1 MSMPVILPNLFLKKG
16 CVDLPEP
23 LSGFE
28 RHLSFLNDL
37 KLPTQFVAIIRLEE
51 HSSQTMGGWEGIASL
66 TCLGED
72 EELYDIDVRYAC
84 GSGIFKQNLFDF
96 GWSEATLLHKK
107 LPHEPPR
114 NKLIIYL
121 CEASTGLQISQKS
134 DSVPERFAIGRYWQ
148 TIHHFYLL
156 LPLEHPFVLPPM
168 RSNTTQFGDYATTRC
183 LTTEKPTFVNEVDNR
198 ISSLLFLPPH
208 SLRQGEG
215 GLRTQGLFKKID
227 KNERIISVITVVFNG
242 DKYLEQT
249 IQSVINQSADLEYLI
264 IDGGS
269 TDGTLDIIKKYD
281 NQIDYWVSEPDEGIY
296 DAMNKGT
303 ISALGTHTLHIN
315 GDDLIFQPN
324 SVPNHLKESNQ
335 LRGIFTLLEDGV
347 ISKRVPE
354 DFDVSYHVNLIE
366 IPLSHQGFIG
376 IKNNRSLFENRYK
389 LIADRIVM
397 CSKIQ
402 QEETDVFAE
411 IVAMRR
417 AGGVISEVHS
427 GVIEEIR
434 VAVASCRDIKVR
446 FRLIKLE
453 IYCRLRKIA
462 KLMGL
467 VKLKRKY
474 WR

>member
-1 MSMPVILPNLFLKKG
+1 MLGTIQNRLNKSAFKQ
-16 CVDLPEP
+16 PEAI
-23 LSGFE
+23 SGMKNYI
-28 RHLSFLNDL
+28 SFLNKL
-37 KLPTQFVAIIRLEE
+37 GLPTQFVAVLRLEE
-51 HSSQTMGGWEGIASL
+51 HSSQPMGGWEGIVSL
-66 TCLGED
+66 TCLGENQH
-72 EELYDIDVRYAC
+72 LYDIDVRYAW
-84 GSGIFKQNLFDF
+84 GSEIFKQNLFDF
-96 GWSEATLLHKK
+96 GWSEATLLYKK
-107 LPHEPPR
+107 PKQEPPR
-114 NKLIIYL
+114 HKFIIYL
-121 CEASTGLQISQKS
+121 CETSTGLQISQKS
-134 DSVPERFAIGRYWQ
+134 DSVPERFAIARYWQ

-183 LTTEKPTFVNEVDNR
+183 LTTEKPTLVNELDNA

-208 SLRQGEG
+208 SLRRGEG
-215 GLRTQGLFKKID
+215 GLRTKGLFKKID

-242 DKYLEQT
+242 EKYLEQT
-249 IQSVINQSADLEYLI
+249 IQSVINQSANIEYLI

-269 TDGTLDIIKKYD
+269 TDDTLDILKKYEH
-281 NQIDYWVSEPDEGIY
+281 QIDYWVSEPDGGIY

-315 GDDLIFQPN
+315 ADDLFFQSHSLP
-324 SVPNHLKESNQ
+324 SEVKPSNQ
-335 LRGIFTLLEDGV
+335 ARGIFTLLEDGV
-347 ISKRVPE
+347 VSRRVPE
-354 DFDVSYHVNLIE
+354 PFNSNYYINLIN

-376 IKNNRSLFENRYK
+376 IKNNQSLFEERYK

-402 QEETDVFAE
+402 EEETDVFAD

-427 GVIEEIR
+427 GVIKEIR
-434 VAVASCRDIKVR
+434 VAVASCRDLKIR
-446 FRLIKLE
+446 FRLIKLD

-462 KLMGL
+462 KSMGI

-474 WR
+474 WG